1 MKITGIIRT
10 VHDCPECIA
19 ASVAADNLS
28 EMETRATIHE
38 GTGVVETTITGT
50 RIRSIIASMDDYLSN
65 LTVAEELCKQG
76 SDKGSEH

>member
-10 VHDCPECIA
+10 VHDFPECIA